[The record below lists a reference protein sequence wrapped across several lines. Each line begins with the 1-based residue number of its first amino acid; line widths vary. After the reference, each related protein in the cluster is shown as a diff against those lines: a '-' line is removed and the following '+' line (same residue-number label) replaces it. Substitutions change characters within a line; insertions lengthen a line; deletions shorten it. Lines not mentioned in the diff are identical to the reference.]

1 MSTNLEKYLKHKRQ
15 ELDVE
20 SPDDQLI
27 WEGIRKEMQAPISG
41 QKNRTIWLKFRNLA
55 AAALVIL
62 ALGYMIG
69 DLVGERRSGSNVG
82 LASLNDELG
91 HMESEYKDMLAVK
104 LLEAGTYNPD
114 IQNLVVAE
122 LYEEIQKLDTIYELT
137 LKDLGELGYND
148 QIIQTIFDTYEKKIY
163 LLELII
169 LENNKNKYNETD
181 QSLFL

>member
-1 MSTNLEKYLKHKRQ
+1 ME
-15 ELDVE
+15 E
-20 SPDDQLI
+20 PDDQLI
-27 WEGIRKEMQAPISG
+27 WEGIRKEMHPPLHG

-55 AAALVIL
+55 AAAVVIL

-69 DLVGERRSGSNVG
+69 DLVGEGRDGRDVG

-91 HMESEYKDMLAVK
+91 HMERDYKEMLAVK
-104 LLEAGTYNPD
+104 LLEAGTYDPNV
-114 IQNLVVAE
+114 QNLIVAE

-169 LENNKNKYNETD
+169 LENNKYNETD